1 MKKSILLLT
10 LLFLCSSCAFAVI
23 NKPSAPTYS
32 TSGTVNMSNPSDKYK
47 KPSARKNSSVKPV
60 DEDKLKTLDPTYVD
74 PEAPV
79 ENQLR
84 AMAMSVLKAAEN
96 RDNAGMNKIIKQ
108 MAQKGVTSV
117 TSPEVVA
124 KRTPTCPPIKMEL
137 EKGRI
142 ISGSKCARFS
152 YTYEGHDYWV
162 GYCK

>member
-1 MKKSILLLT
+1 M
-10 LLFLCSSCAFAVI
+10 
-23 NKPSAPTYS
+23 
-32 TSGTVNMSNPSDKYK
+32 
-47 KPSARKNSSVKPV
+47 
-60 DEDKLKTLDPTYVD
+60 DPTYVD